1 MRHGCIL
8 KPRKPRHVA
17 HRDSPFH
24 KRRPHSGRK
33 MHGIQSDLLSEAW
46 DSADLLYNS
55 MPIGSER
62 KRQLNPT
69 LGGRGW

>member
-1 MRHGCIL
+1 M
-8 KPRKPRHVA
+8 
-17 HRDSPFH
+17 
-24 KRRPHSGRK
+24 
-33 MHGIQSDLLSEAW
+33 SEAW

-69 LGGRGW
+69 LGGTGVARGNTAWREMQGKASIENGMAKYGSPPK